1 MWENFPFSDPHHSG
15 PTGATG
21 DGRTVLV
28 AVRSAV
34 ALYRLLDVLPVL
46 AGDDRISTCF
56 TLVPGS
62 EFGADAL
69 TAVDTAGA
77 RIIPWDEAR
86 SRVFDLVLVASP
98 KGDLRLLHGHRVLLP
113 HGAGF
118 SKTIRSEGSP
128 GSASGLDP
136 KYLLSGEGSRTTVHA
151 LAHPHQV
158 DRLRAASRYHGD
170 RARVVGDPTLERLL
184 ASRSLRDRY
193 RATLGTGAR
202 QLVVIA
208 STWGPQ
214 SLLRQRPDLLVELA
228 TTLPHDTHQLALI
241 VHPNERAR
249 IGTFGLR
256 EHLAPALDAGLVL
269 VGAHE
274 EWASTLIAADALIT
288 DHGSAALYY
297 SAVAD
302 RPVIAAC
309 DGGDELIAGSPMARL
324 LEAVP
329 RLGPA
334 REIHRE
340 LSAYRPGSGPSA
352 ARAAFAEQGHALDR
366 MRQLLYG
373 LLGLTAPTVP
383 VEPRTLPAVSPTPCT
398 PVAFDVFLDRSG
410 DRVRVDRFPAAT
422 GLPGNHLAVEYGAAG
437 ERNVQSAGLLYRRP
451 LATGPGPLDTAWTAS
466 GWSAHVL
473 DRYPDCRAA
482 AAVLPSGTSVLRV
495 RGDDRLLA
503 VRTEPRIEDGRMVRA
518 DPAAALSAVHAWVVK
533 REQPPPALH
542 CVLGHRDFRVVVSP
556 ATTAEEAQAF

>member
-1 MWENFPFSDPHHSG
+1 M
-15 PTGATG
+15 
-21 DGRTVLV
+21 
-28 AVRSAV
+28 

-46 AGDDRISTCF
+46 AGDERISTCF

-62 EFGADAL
+62 EFGVDAL
-69 TAVDTAGA
+69 AAVDTAGA

-86 SRVFDLVLVASP
+86 LRVFDLVLVASP

-136 KYLLSGEGSRTTVHA
+136 KYLLPGEGSRTTVHA

-158 DRLRAASRYHGD
+158 DRLRAASAHYGE
-170 RARVVGDPTLERLL
+170 RAQVVGDPTLERLL

-193 RATLGTGAR
+193 RAALGTGAR

-214 SLLRQRPDLLVELA
+214 SLLRQRPDLAAELA
-228 TTLPHDTHQLALI
+228 CALPHDTHQLALI

-249 IGTFGLR
+249 VGTFELR
-256 EHLAPALDAGLVL
+256 EHLAPALDAGMAL

-274 EWASTLIAADALIT
+274 EWAATLIAADALIT

-297 SAVAD
+297 AAVAD

-324 LEAVP
+324 LGTVP

-334 REIHRE
+334 GEIHRA
-340 LSAYRPGSGPSA
+340 LAAYRPGAGPEA
-352 ARAAFAEQGHALDR
+352 AGAAFAEQGHALDR
-366 MRQLLYG
+366 MRHLLYG
-373 LLGLTAPTVP
+373 LLGLTEPPGP
-383 VEPRTLPAVSPTPCT
+383 VEPRTLPAVSPATRT
-398 PVAFDVFLDRSG
+398 PVAFDVFLDRAG
-410 DRVRVDRFPAAT
+410 DRVRVDRFPAHT

-451 LATGPGPLDTAWTAS
+451 LATGPGPLDAAWTAG
-466 GWSAHVL
+466 GWSADAL
-473 DRYPDCRAA
+473 DRYPGCRAA

-495 RGDDRLLA
+495 RGNGRLLA
-503 VRTEPRIEDGRMVRA
+503 VRAEPRIEDGRVVRA
-518 DPAAALSAVHAWVVK
+518 DPAAVLSAVHAWVVK
-533 REQPPPALH
+533 REEPPPALH
-542 CVLGHRDFRVVVSP
+542 CVLGHRDFRVVVAP
-556 ATTAEEAQAF
+556 ATAAEEARTF

>member
-1 MWENFPFSDPHHSG
+1 MIEAAS
-15 PTGATG
+15 

-46 AGDDRISTCF
+46 AGDERISTCF

-62 EFGADAL
+62 EFGVDAL
-69 TAVDTAGA
+69 AAVDTAGA

-86 SRVFDLVLVASP
+86 LRVFDLVLVASP

-136 KYLLSGEGSRTTVHA
+136 KYLLPGEGSRTTVHA

-158 DRLRAASRYHGD
+158 DRLRAASAHHGE
-170 RARVVGDPTLERLL
+170 RAQVVGDPTLERLL

-193 RATLGTGAR
+193 RAALGTGAR

-208 STWGPQ
+208 STWGPR
-214 SLLRQRPDLLVELA
+214 SLLRQRPELA
-228 TTLPHDTHQLALI
+228 AELASALPHDTHQLALI

-249 IGTFGLR
+249 VGTFELR
-256 EHLAPALDAGLVL
+256 EHLAPALDAGMAL

-274 EWASTLIAADALIT
+274 EWAATLIAADALIT

-297 SAVAD
+297 AAVAD

-324 LEAVP
+324 LGTVP

-334 REIHRE
+334 REIHRA
-340 LSAYRPGSGPSA
+340 LAAYRPGAGPEA
-352 ARAAFAEQGHALDR
+352 AGAAFAEQGHALDR
-366 MRQLLYG
+366 MRHLLYG
-373 LLGLTAPTVP
+373 LLGLTEPPGP
-383 VEPRTLPAVSPTPCT
+383 VEPRTLPAVSPTTRT
-398 PVAFDVFLDRSG
+398 PAAFDVFLDRAG
-410 DRVRVDRFPAAT
+410 DRVRVDRFPAHT

-451 LATGPGPLDTAWTAS
+451 LATGPGPLDAAWTAG
-466 GWSAHVL
+466 GWSADAL
-473 DRYPDCRAA
+473 DRYPGCRAA

-495 RGDDRLLA
+495 RENGRLLA
-503 VRTEPRIEDGRMVRA
+503 VRAEPRIEDGRVVRA
-518 DPAAALSAVHAWVVK
+518 DPAAVLSAVHAWVVK
-533 REQPPPALH
+533 REEPPPALH
-542 CVLGHRDFRVVVSP
+542 CVLGHRDFRVVVAP
-556 ATTAEEAQAF
+556 ATAAEEARTF

>member
-1 MWENFPFSDPHHSG
+1 MIAT
-15 PTGATG
+15 TGG
-21 DGRTVLV
+21 RRTVLV

-34 ALYRLLDVLPVL
+34 ALYRLLDVLPAL

-86 SRVFDLVLVASP
+86 SRTFDLVLVASP

-118 SKTIRSEGSP
+118 SKTVRGEGSP

-136 KYLLSGEGSRTTVHA
+136 TYLLSGEGGWATVHA

-158 DRLRAASRYHGD
+158 DRLRAASPHHGEQ
-170 RARVVGDPTLERLL
+170 AQVVGDPTLERLL

-193 RATLGTGAR
+193 RAALGTGAR
-202 QLVVIA
+202 QLVAIA

-214 SLLRQRPDLLVELA
+214 SLLRQRPDLPAELA
-228 TTLPHDTHQLALI
+228 AVLPHDTHQLALV
-241 VHPNERAR
+241 VHPNEWAR
-249 IGTFGLR
+249 VGAFELR
-256 EHLAPALDAGLVL
+256 EHLAPALDAGMAL

-274 EWASTLIAADALIT
+274 EWAATLIAADALVT
-288 DHGSAALYY
+288 DHGSVALYY

-309 DGGDELIAGSPMARL
+309 DGGDELIAGSPMAQL
-324 LEAVP
+324 LGAVP
-329 RLGPA
+329 RLGPPQG
-334 REIHRE
+334 ILRE
-340 LSAYRPGSGPSA
+340 LSAYCPGSGPEA

-366 MRQLLYG
+366 IRQLLYG
-373 LLGLTAPTVP
+373 LLGISAPPMP
-383 VEPRTLPAVSPTPCT
+383 VKPRTLAAASPTTRT
-398 PVAFDVFLDRSG
+398 PVAFDVFLDRCG
-410 DRVRVDRFPAAT
+410 DRVRVNRFPPHT
-422 GLPGNHLAVEYGAAG
+422 GLPGNHLAVEYGAAD
-437 ERNVQSAGLLYRRP
+437 ERNVQSACLLYRRS
-451 LATGPGPLDTAWTAS
+451 LVTTPGPLDAAWTAGS
-466 GWSAHVL
+466 WSAHAL
-473 DRYPDCRAA
+473 DLYPGCQAA

-495 RGDDRLLA
+495 RGDDQLLA
-503 VRTEPRIEDGRMVRA
+503 VRAEPRIEGGRVVRA

-533 REQPPPALH
+533 REEPPPAFH
-542 CVLGHRDFRVVVSP
+542 CALGDRDFRVVISP
-556 ATTAEEAQAF
+556 ATAAEEAQTF